1 MFRGRLFNLWLLALV
16 FNCVTLSLSI
26 VENNVDRLEPVVRKS
41 PSIEGSGDQFGFAMV
56 PHLDTDPEEL
66 GAMNLTPNDYA
77 AHARII
83 VGAPHGQAPG
93 NSSRTGLVYT
103 CPVTPGDCTVLTA
116 DQPDD
121 PLHQSMFAGEKG
133 VLCAM
138 PTLGSSIDEIMT
150 LISGLR

>member
-1 MFRGRLFNLWLLALV
+1 MLRNWCRSVHRSCYPSIRNYEPPLV
-16 FNCVTLSLSI
+16 IAFNCLQLLLIVSLF
-26 VENNVDRLEPVVRKS
+26 D
-41 PSIEGSGDQFGFAMV
+41 
-56 PHLDTDPEEL
+56 
-66 GAMNLTPNDYA
+66 
-77 AHARII
+77 RII

>member
-1 MFRGRLFNLWLLALV
+1 MFRGRIFNVWLLALV

-77 AHARII
+77 AHARFVYLCYLSLGHSGSVLSVVVNIN
-83 VGAPHGQAPG
+83 GHCHRS
-93 NSSRTGLVYT
+93 NVYT
-103 CPVTPGDCTVLTA
+103 NLGNFRVFRELTPLA
-116 DQPDD
+116 NF
-121 PLHQSMFAGEKG
+121 FA
-133 VLCAM
+133 
-138 PTLGSSIDEIMT
+138 SIFAHVPKY
-150 LISGLR
+150 RCRRV